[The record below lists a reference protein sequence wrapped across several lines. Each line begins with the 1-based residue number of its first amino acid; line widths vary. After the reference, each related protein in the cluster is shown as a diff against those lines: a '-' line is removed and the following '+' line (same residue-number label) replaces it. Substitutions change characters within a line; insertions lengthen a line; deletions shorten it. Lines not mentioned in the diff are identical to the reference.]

1 MTSRAGIGRG
11 LFRALELVIE
21 RVTQGT
27 DLLSAS
33 VCAFLIAVTT
43 LSVIIYQMGIIIIWL
58 AWLGITIAWLDD
70 LLRMLLIWL
79 VYLGTVSLCFDN
91 DHISMDVIYIRLPKP
106 ARKFMDVIIALIG
119 IGLCGFIAK
128 IGYDNMRQEF
138 DYGMLLPGGY
148 LPSWPQTLA
157 IPLCFGL
164 MTVAYLSYLF
174 SVITGRRKRQISEEE
189 KMAEGV

>member
-1 MTSRAGIGRG
+1 
-11 LFRALELVIE
+11 
-21 RVTQGT
+21 
-27 DLLSAS
+27 
-33 VCAFLIAVTT
+33 
-43 LSVIIYQMGIIIIWL
+43 
-58 AWLGITIAWLDD
+58 
-70 LLRMLLIWL
+70 MLLIWL

-106 ARKFMDVIIALIG
+106 ARKIMDVIIALIG

-128 IGYDNMRQEF
+128 IGYANMRQEV
-138 DYGMLLPGGY
+138 DYGMLLASGY

-174 SVITGRRKRQISEEE
+174 SVITGRRKRQISEAE

>member
-11 LFRALELVIE
+11 LLRALDLIIQ

-27 DLLSAS
+27 DLLSALA
-33 VCAFLIAVTT
+33 CAFLIVATT
-43 LSVIIYQMGIIIIWL
+43 LSVIIYQTGIIIIWL
-58 AWLGITIAWLDD
+58 DRLGITIVWLDD

-91 DHISMDVIYIRLPKP
+91 NHISMDVIYVHLPKP
-106 ARKFMDVIIALIG
+106 ARKIMDVIIALTG
-119 IGLCGFIAK
+119 IGLCGFVAK
-128 IGYDNMRQEF
+128 IGYDSMRQEVA
-138 DYGMLLPGGY
+138 YGMLLASGY

-174 SVITGRRKRQISEEE
+174 SVITGRRKRLIGEAE